1 MSEIIDLSDL
11 RLSKMSPDELVV
23 ESIESIASQL
33 EGINESLKI
42 IHKRLYALEQTVSS
56 PSENSPSHG
65 EEI

>member
-11 RLSKMSPDELVV
+11 RLSKLTEDELVV
-23 ESIESIASQL
+23 ESIDLITKQL
-33 EGINESLKI
+33 DDINKTLKI
-42 IHKRLYALEQTVSS
+42 MHKRLYALEQTVSS